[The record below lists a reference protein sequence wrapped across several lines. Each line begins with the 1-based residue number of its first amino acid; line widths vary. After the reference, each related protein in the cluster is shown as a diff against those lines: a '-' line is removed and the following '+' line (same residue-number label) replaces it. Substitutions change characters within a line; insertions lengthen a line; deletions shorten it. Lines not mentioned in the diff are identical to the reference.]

1 MKTESI
7 IAAITGLSGTVLFT
21 WLLSQGTISELTYI
35 TGLGGTAIVSL
46 VIHGF
51 SRLKV
56 LDLKNLKITL
66 NEIKQAQQE
75 LENTK
80 SEIVEMY
87 GGIENLQRE
96 PLVLD
101 NTKMEELGMSGGLAR
116 TSAAMRY
123 PAGCIKRERERLAR
137 IFVNV
142 KTPEE
147 IAKAIVDNSLDDKV
161 FKWNGPETPL
171 DEPPK
176 SVQQREQ
183 KSEDSEDHT

>member
-1 MKTESI
+1 MKSESI
-7 IAAITGLSGTVLFT
+7 IAVITGISGTVLFT
-21 WLLSQGTISELTYI
+21 WLISQGTISELTYI

-66 NEIKQAQQE
+66 NEIKQAQHR
-75 LENTK
+75 LEVTK
-80 SEIVEMY
+80 SEIADMY

-101 NTKMEELGMSGGLAR
+101 NAKMEELGLSGGLAMASG
-116 TSAAMRY
+116 TMRY
-123 PAGCIKRERERLAR
+123 SVGCIKRERERLAR